1 VSAEKEVTVLYPRES
16 STRDTKNLGGIW
28 HFKVDW
34 HAEGEREGWSARNLE
49 DPILMPVPAS
59 YNDITQDARLRDHV
73 GAVWYERKFVVPS
86 SWSGLR
92 TIVRVGSATH
102 NAMMWFNGHLI
113 AQHRG
118 GFLPFEGDATPYALY
133 GRENRLTIRVDNE
146 LDWTTLPPGTID
158 RMDDFGH
165 VQTRR
170 RQRYFHDFFNY
181 AGLHRP
187 VLAYTTP
194 RDRID
199 DIRVTT
205 EVRGTAGVVHYDV
218 TVGTDPNLV
227 ERSEGGGHHVH
238 VRVVLRDA
246 TGVDVA
252 ACDGHSGTVMIPS
265 VNLWEPGAPY
275 LYSMVAILLG
285 PGNLVVDEY
294 ELRVGV
300 RTIHVTD
307 RSFLINCKEFYFRG
321 FGKHEDADV
330 RGKGV
335 DAVMNVKDFNLLRW
349 IGANS
354 FRTSHYPYGEEVM
367 DLADELGVCVID
379 ELPAV
384 GLNMWDRHETVFT
397 QERAGDGLLQ
407 THLGQL
413 RELVMRDGNHPCVVM
428 WSVANEA
435 ATYEPAS
442 RQYFSR
448 IAEMVRTLDPNRP
461 SAIVEYALPD
471 ESHVSDL
478 FDVVCVNRY
487 LGWSTDPGEIE
498 LIDAQLERDLL
509 RWHERFG
516 KPVLVTEYGAD
527 TVAGFH
533 SDPPVLF
540 TEEFQCE
547 FLERYHGVFDRLDFV
562 IGEHVWNFADFAT
575 KQSPVRV
582 QGNRKG
588 IFTRQ
593 RQPKAAAHLLRSRW
607 TGWAPTVTE

>member
-1 VSAEKEVTVLYPRES
+1 MLYPRES
-16 STRDTKNLGGIW
+16 STRDIKDLGGIW

-34 HAEGEREGWSARNLE
+34 HDDGEREGWSARDLE

-59 YNDITQDARLRDHV
+59 YNDITQDGRLRDHV
-73 GAVWYERKFVVPS
+73 GAVWYERKFVAPS
-86 SWSGLR
+86 SWDGRR

-102 NAMMWFNGHLI
+102 NAMMWFNGQLI

-118 GFLPFEGDATPYALY
+118 GFLPFEGDATPYVVC
-133 GRENRLTIRVDNE
+133 GRENRVTIRVDNE
-146 LDWTTLPPGTID
+146 LDWTTLPPGIID
-158 RMDDFGH
+158 RVDDFGSD
-165 VQTRR
+165 QIRR

-199 DIRVTT
+199 DIRVNT
-205 EVRGTAGVVHYDV
+205 EVRGAAGVVHYEV
-218 TVGTDPNLV
+218 TVGADLNDG
-227 ERSEGGGHHVH
+227 ERIERGQHRVH

-246 TGVDVA
+246 TGVIVA
-252 ACDGHSGTVMIPS
+252 TCDGHTGTMLIP
-265 VNLWEPGAPY
+265 NATLWEPGAPH
-275 LYSMVAILLG
+275 LYSMVAVLLG
-285 PGNLVVDEY
+285 PDNFVVDEY

-300 RTIHVTD
+300 RTIRVTD
-307 RSFLINCKEFYFRG
+307 RSFLINGKEFYFRG
-321 FGKHEDADV
+321 CGKHEDADV

-354 FRTSHYPYGEEVM
+354 FRTSHYPYDDDVM

-379 ELPAV
+379 EIPAV

-397 QERAGDGLLQ
+397 EDRAGDAMLQ

-413 RELVMRDGNHPCVVM
+413 RELVARDRNHPCVVM

-442 RQYFSR
+442 RSYFSR
-448 IAEMVRTLDPNRP
+448 VAEAMRELDPSRP
-461 SAIVEYALPD
+461 SAIVECTLPD
-471 ESHVSDL
+471 ESYVGDL
-478 FDVVCVNRY
+478 FDVICVNRY
-487 LGWSTDPGEIE
+487 LGWSTDPGEID
-498 LIDAQLERDLL
+498 LIEGQLEGDLR

-516 KPVLVTEYGAD
+516 KPVFVTEYGAD

-540 TEEFQCE
+540 TEEFQCA
-547 FLERYHGVFDRLDFV
+547 FLERYHAVFDRLDFI

-575 KQSPVRV
+575 KQSPLRV
-582 QGNRKG
+582 LGNRKG

-607 TGWAPTVTE
+607 TVRAPTSAN

>member
-1 VSAEKEVTVLYPRES
+1 MLYPRES
-16 STRDTKNLGGIW
+16 STRDTKDLGGIW

-34 HAEGEREGWSARNLE
+34 NAEGEREGWNSRTLE

-59 YNDITQDARLRDHV
+59 YNDVTQDARLRDHV

-92 TIVRVGSATH
+92 IIVRVGSATH
-102 NAMMWFNGHLI
+102 NATMWLNGHLL

-118 GFLPFEGDATPYALY
+118 GFLPFEGDATPYALC
-133 GRENRLTIRVDNE
+133 GRENRLTIKVDNE
-146 LDWTTLPPGTID
+146 LNWTTLPPGVID
-158 RMDDFGH
+158 RLDDFGNE
-165 VQTRR
+165 QARR

-205 EVRGTAGVVHYDV
+205 EVRGLTGVANYDV
-218 TVGTDPNLV
+218 TVGVDPIV
-227 ERSEGGGHHVH
+227 AERPHGGGHRLH

-246 TGVDVA
+246 TGADVA
-252 ACDGHSGTVMIPS
+252 TCDGHCGAVTIPR
-265 VNLWEPGAPY
+265 VTLWEPGAPY
-275 LYSMVAILLG
+275 LYSMVAVLLDSTDV
-285 PGNLVVDEY
+285 VVDEY

-300 RTIHVTD
+300 RTVEVTD
-307 RSFLINCKEFYFRG
+307 RSFLINGKEFYFRG
-321 FGKHEDADV
+321 CGKHEDADV

-335 DAVMNVKDFNLLRW
+335 DPVMNVKDFNLLHW
-349 IGANS
+349 LGANS

-379 ELPAV
+379 EIAAV
-384 GLNMWDRHETVFT
+384 GLNMWDRHEPVFT
-397 QERAGDGLLQ
+397 PDRAGDVLLE
-407 THLGQL
+407 THLSQL
-413 RELVMRDGNHPCVVM
+413 RELVARDGNHPCVVM

-442 RQYFSR
+442 RPYFSR
-448 IAEMVRTLDPNRP
+448 VAEAVRALDPTRP
-461 SAIVEYALPD
+461 SAIVEYTLPD
-471 ESHVSDL
+471 ESYVGDL

-487 LGWSTDPGEIE
+487 LGWNTDPGELE
-498 LIDAQLERDLL
+498 LIEDQLERDLL
-509 RWHERFG
+509 RWYERFG

-533 SDPPVLF
+533 CDPPVLF

-547 FLERYHGVFDRLDFV
+547 FLARYHRVFDRLDFV

-582 QGNRKG
+582 AGNRKG

-607 TGWAPTVTE
+607 EGVTPTATH